1 MDAVVWRLTTSVTLA
16 LAGALALALAG
27 ARPAGAQPAGAP
39 PGAPET
45 GPEQEISQ
53 RIAVWRFDALGIEP
67 ELVARLETLFRM
79 ELDRLAKQPMPS
91 RREVERAVAADQ
103 RECTGE
109 ERCLGAIGKKLG
121 VDVVVTGTVGALGDS
136 YVLNIKAVD
145 ARTAKQL
152 TRIQSDPLRG
162 SPDDLIEGVRV
173 AAYKLLAPDQI
184 HGSIQIQTDL
194 VGAEVRLDGRVIGK
208 TPLPR
213 LGVIGKRPPGKHRLR
228 VAARGYAPF
237 EEDVEVRFQK
247 VSQVVVR
254 LLPSDRVIG
263 TGRIERVAR
272 RPLYTRTWFLVGL
285 GAAAVAVGAYAG
297 WRAGTVDCVRIV
309 DGRPDPG
316 GC

>member
-1 MDAVVWRLTTSVTLA
+1 MVRRLTTFVVLA
-16 LAGALALALAG
+16 ISIAG
-27 ARPAGAQPAGAP
+27 ARTAAAQPGS
-39 PGAPET
+39 PET
-45 GPEQEISQ
+45 GPEQAIAQ

-91 RREVERAVAADQ
+91 RREVERAVTTDQ

-145 ARTAKQL
+145 AGTAKQL

-173 AAYKLLAPDQI
+173 AAYKLLAPDQL

-194 VGAEVRLDGRVIGK
+194 VGAEVQLDGKALGK
-208 TPLPR
+208 TPLPQ
-213 LGVIGKRPPGKHRLR
+213 LGVVAKQQLGKHRLR
-228 VAARGYAPF
+228 VRATGYAPF

-263 TGRIERVAR
+263 TGRIMRVERQ
-272 RPLYTRTWFLVGL
+272 PYYTKTWFIVGAGVAAAAL
-285 GAAAVAVGAYAG
+285 GAYVG
-297 WRAGTVDCVRIV
+297 WRIGTVDCVRIV
-309 DGRPDPG
+309 NGDRE